1 MSHAYVPQSVY
12 AFVGPV
18 QVEDDPLPAGH
29 IGDVYHYTG
38 LSSLHSVIESG
49 VLFASHA
56 QDLNDPT
63 ERAYGWEVIGE
74 RLDAVQLSDRAREL
88 LAEAFV
94 YAPAPGDWFPNP
106 FVLSASSE
114 ADSLTQYRLYGQ
126 YAVTLAGGVWT
137 AAPPDEPDIGEA
149 FRAVWRPVLYG
160 PDEAR
165 PYVDRMLAAAAA
177 LVDALPFDEDPTQYG
192 DAVLEMLE
200 TLALHI
206 KDESFRD
213 EHEVRLV
220 FSVPSGF
227 TGATHVRVASDDR
240 LVTYVKARP
249 LDQGEDRHAVQA
261 VRLGPLAGA
270 GRTVEAIQQHFLNH
284 SGNAPRYVNGLAA
297 PGKLPVERTTTRL
310 AR

>member
-1 MSHAYVPQSVY
+1 MSHSYVPQSVY
-12 AFVGPV
+12 AYVVPMK
-18 QVEDDPLPAGH
+18 EDPLPAGH

-38 LSSLHSVIESG
+38 LSSLHGVIENG

-63 ERAYGWEVIGE
+63 EREYGWKVIGE
-74 RLDAVQLSDRAREL
+74 RLDAVRLSDPAREL
-88 LAEAFV
+88 LEEAFA

-114 ADSLTQYRLYGQ
+114 PDSLTQYRLYGQ

-165 PYVDRMLAAAAA
+165 PYVDRMLEVAAA
-177 LVDALPFDEDPTQYG
+177 LIDDVPFSEDPAQYG
-192 DAVLEMLE
+192 DAVLTMLE

-206 KDESFRD
+206 KDENFRD

-220 FSVPSGF
+220 FSVP
-227 TGATHVRVASDDR
+227 TVYPGATHVRVAADDR
-240 LVTYVKARP
+240 LVTYVKSRP
-249 LDQGEDRHAVQA
+249 LDEEATGHAVRA

-284 SGNAPRYVNGLAA
+284 SRIDRRYMNALAT
-297 PGKLPVERTTTRL
+297 PGKLPVTGTNTRL
-310 AR
+310 VR